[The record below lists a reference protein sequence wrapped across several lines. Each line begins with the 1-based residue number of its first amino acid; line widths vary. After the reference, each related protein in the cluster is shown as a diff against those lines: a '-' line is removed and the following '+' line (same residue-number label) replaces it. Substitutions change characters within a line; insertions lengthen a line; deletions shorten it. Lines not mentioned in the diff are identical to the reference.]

1 MGRSEGV
8 RTKREQTEMEVKFDN
23 GKHKIANPTTQVYRP
38 TRRGDERIVSEDT
51 PIPVRARPD
60 EEPQAIS
67 LLRSE
72 VRLSDLSKVMVLIS
86 VFLIALTALIS
97 LFGSAEYARITS
109 EIATVD
115 SDIENYQ
122 QQISQVRKTQSSM
135 NDYRSI
141 YDACVERG
149 MQMVWE
155 PDVFSGNP

>member
-1 MGRSEGV
+1 
-8 RTKREQTEMEVKFDN
+8 MEVKFDN

-38 TRRGDERIVSEDT
+38 TRHGKRRIVSEDT
-51 PIPVRARPD
+51 PIPVRTRPTD
-60 EEPQAIS
+60 EPRAVS

-72 VRLSDLSKVMVLIS
+72 VRLSDMSKIMVLIS

-97 LFGSAEYARITS
+97 LFGAAEYAKITS

-115 SDIENYQ
+115 SDIENYK
-122 QQISQVRKTQSSM
+122 QQISQVKKTQSSM

-155 PDVFSGNP
+155 PGVFINNP